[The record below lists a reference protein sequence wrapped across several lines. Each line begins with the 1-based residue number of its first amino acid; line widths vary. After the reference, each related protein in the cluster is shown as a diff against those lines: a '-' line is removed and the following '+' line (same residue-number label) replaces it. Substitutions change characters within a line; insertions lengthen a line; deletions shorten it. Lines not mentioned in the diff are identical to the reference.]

1 MAIKSKREI
10 ERKTEEFVKNR
21 KSELDRIL
29 YFVKNNEKGMGYESA
44 FSSLKSMAAGIS
56 DLADIF
62 KQWANDDRQ
71 GKLEESVKE
80 HKTFRKYLA
89 ESVLPTDNEGYGFF
103 GTCLDDVDATPKAE
117 QFWEIASKV
126 LAKERGWNPIK
137 VRDWLDSKSG
147 RHFADTVADFGW
159 SEGGIKNAYRKWDS
173 MGWFDK

>member
-44 FSSLKSMAAGIS
+44 YSSLKSMAAGLS

-80 HKTFRKYLA
+80 HKTFRKYLS
-89 ESVLPTDNEGYGFF
+89 ESVLPTQNEGWGFF
-103 GTCLDDVDATPKAE
+103 GTCLDDVDGTPKAE
-117 QFWEIASKV
+117 QFWEIASKT
-126 LAKERGWNPIK
+126 LAKERGWNPNK
-137 VRDWLDSKSG
+137 VRDWLDSRDG